1 MSNET
6 NIICLP
12 TASAAALWTFEL
24 KGQLSDGYWENSRP
38 HDHWRF
44 WSKLTPVVS
53 EELGYRSNETPERD
67 NYNFLA
73 LKKYIQDRM
82 LKIGRMAQVAPL
94 TEAEAIRA
102 AEYMPPTLHA
112 FGLVQLP
119 QLKNAWVADYLKKVP
134 LHLAEAYY
142 QTDYTSRQLDN
153 DLRACSEA
161 CKLPLKG

>member
-53 EELGYRSNETPERD
+53 EELGYRSNETPERN

-73 LKKYIQDRM
+73 LKKCIQDRM

-94 TEAEAIRA
+94 TDAEALRA
-102 AEYMPPTLHA
+102 AEYMPLTLSLFKA
-112 FGLVQLP
+112 AQA
-119 QLKNAWVADYLKKVP
+119 QNDWVADYLKKVP